1 METSDGLKSTHIDK
15 SIVLFFVITMLVT
28 ATVFAFKFV
37 NHKPCEIVDFEAN
50 SKNYRAGDI
59 IRFKDNTL
67 GAIKRKWDF
76 GDSSKV
82 DLGAAPFHTF
92 EKPGEYTVRLLV
104 NDRCEGEKTIVIKEK
119 AFVLDSTRI
128 ANFDLPASIKV
139 GDTLRLK
146 DKTKEAVKWE
156 WRFGETAEIN
166 SKKKNPTYVYESTGL
181 KTITLVVNGDPR
193 YGIKKKIEVLPS
205 KKVKK
210 KTPKRNRVQSVE
222 ATSVI
227 KYAPSEVI
235 INDRP
240 KEEFR
245 APDIK
250 DSAFKAKLMDVSKK
264 KASAKD
270 FSAYLCDNLQMPMTA
285 KNKKMTFLDFCNKI
299 KGKSLV
305 IKEIEIFRNK
315 KNNCIEYITVQ
326 YTRTGLF

>member
-1 METSDGLKSTHIDK
+1 METSGGHKNIHIDK

-28 ATVFAFKFV
+28 ATVFAFKLI
-37 NHKPCEIVDFEAN
+37 NYTPCEIVSFETN
-50 SKNYRAGDI
+50 SKNYRAGTI
-59 IRFKDNTL
+59 IRFKDNTA
-67 GAIKRKWDF
+67 GAIKRQWDF
-76 GDSSKV
+76 GDSSKEGTGV
-82 DLGAAPFHTF
+82 APFHTF

-104 NDRCEGEKTIVIKEK
+104 NGRCTGEKNIVIKEK

-128 ANFDLPASIKV
+128 ANFDLPLSIKV

-146 DKTKEAVKWE
+146 DKTKGAKRWE
-156 WRFGETAEIN
+156 WRFGETAEVN
-166 SKKKNPTYVYESTGL
+166 STKRNPTYIFESTGL
-181 KTITLVVNGDPR
+181 KTVTLVVNGDPR

-205 KKVKK
+205 VKEKK
-210 KTPKRNRVQSVE
+210 KTPKRPRVQSIE

-227 KYAPSEVI
+227 KYAPSDVI

-240 KEEFR
+240 KEEFK
-245 APDIK
+245 APHIK
-250 DSAFKAKLMDVSKK
+250 DSDFKAKLMEVTKK

-270 FSAYLCDNLQMPMTA
+270 FSEYLCDNLQLPMTVR
-285 KNKKMTFLDFCNKI
+285 NKKMTFIDFCNKI
-299 KGKSLV
+299 RGRSLV